1 MPEELFAS
9 HINLVYKI
17 AKKMDYGYVERDDLI
32 QVGLMGLYEAS
43 LKYDSTHNTKFSTFA
58 SIYIIG
64 AIKQE
69 LRKNKLIRLNKELI
83 SLVKKLKHC
92 DNNLSIE
99 ELATSYSTSKEN
111 IILAL
116 SYSSEVSSLNV
127 VSQTD
132 EIIQLIPDPRP
143 TESVR
148 DDIIA
153 RLKTLDPMSQKVI
166 YLKYY
171 EGLSQEKIASI
182 LGKNQSSISRLEKKA
197 LEKMKEVALI

>member
-17 AKKMDYGYVERDDLI
+17 AKRMDYGYVDREDLI

-43 LKYDSTHNTKFSTFA
+43 LKYDPHQNTKFTTFA
-58 SIYIIG
+58 SIYIISS
-64 AIKQE
+64 IKAE

-83 SLVKKLKHC
+83 SLVRKIKNC
-92 DNNLSIE
+92 DNNMSIE
-99 ELATSYSTSKEN
+99 ELANYYNTSKEN

-116 SYSSEVSSLNV
+116 SYSFEVSSLNV
-127 VSQTD
+127 TAQND
-132 EIIQLIPDPRP
+132 EIIHLIPDNVQSN
-143 TESVR
+143 TLQE
-148 DDIIA
+148 DIMA
-153 RLKTLDPMSQKVI
+153 RIKTLDPISQKVI

-171 EGLSQEKIASI
+171 EGLSQEKIATI

-197 LEKMKEVALI
+197 LKKMKEVALI